1 VSEIGEYNDA
11 QNEAYT
17 NFINSV
23 DSEATKT
30 NYRRVFPYFMK
41 FCKREAYEQMLN
53 IEIRKLEGLIRDY
66 IIHLKQ
72 NKNLAPGSIS
82 MYISGIRHFYQMN
95 DVVLN
100 WEKIK
105 KFNGRFRNVVEDKP
119 YSREQIKTLVDGAA
133 SLRDK
138 CIILL
143 MASAGLRRGALS
155 YLRIRNLQ
163 KIDKYQLY
171 KIAV

>member
-105 KFNGRFRNVVEDKP
+105 I
-119 YSREQIKTLVDGAA
+119 QW
-133 SLRDK
+133 
-138 CIILL
+138 
-143 MASAGLRRGALS
+143 
-155 YLRIRNLQ
+155 
-163 KIDKYQLY
+163 
-171 KIAV
+171 